1 MSGFA
6 AFGGQMLSQLG
17 MNLSNRIGTGRS
29 LRQQMSREQV
39 EQTRKEAAAG
49 IVGRVEGAKA
59 AGLHPLVAMGSNV
72 GGATLPTGSSFNA
85 VDPGFGAAAM
95 QDREMRMRQEELA
108 YQKSLDSSRAAAA
121 AEGQRLANDAQ
132 RAEIKLREAQ
142 TAAQLKAM
150 ADSDR
155 DFAAS
160 QAALARQQPVG
171 GVRAPVKKAID
182 PQWVPLLDRHGE
194 TQWVLNPDYYENEV
208 PQTFGLGTLVV
219 PELRE
224 FKKNF
229 HFKVTPKNPIKEL
242 KKLWEEK
249 VNGWPRNIE
258 P

>member
-1 MSGFA
+1 MGWA
-6 AFGGQMLSQLG
+6 GGMAFGGQMLSQLG

-95 QDREMRMRQEELA
+95 QDREMRMRQEELN
-108 YQKSLDSSRAAAA
+108 YQKSLDTSRAAAA

-150 ADSDR
+150 SDSDR

-160 QAALARQQPVG
+160 QAQLARQQPTVG
-171 GVRAPVKKAID
+171 LRVPLKPIPNQYVPVKDRYGKTIF
-182 PQWVPLLDRHGE
+182 VP
-194 TQWVLNPDYYENEV
+194 NPDLYDLDLPETV
-208 PQTFGLGTLVV
+208 GAATLAV
-219 PELRE
+219 PELRGGQPGNWTDRAVQWWENLKRRSRQGE
-224 FKKNF
+224 FKR
-229 HFKVTPKNPIKEL
+229 PP
-242 KKLWEEK
+242 
-249 VNGWPRNIE
+249 PR
-258 P
+258 